1 MEPCA
6 PPNPSCYIP
15 KLQMEALQAEPAD
28 LYQVTEASAQRFIE
42 ESLLIMFSNGKYR
55 HKAEGSVRLREGL
68 GAGGLFSDRGISE
81 SGEEGMS
88 LSARQIL
95 TDRSE
100 PSLFLPPK
108 SPRTRT
114 PSEVSQLQSLAKA
127 KANLLQVGFCL
138 VFEQLNASSL
148 EFTLENNGLDRLYPK
163 VFSGSLEPEPQALR
177 RKDQLLPLFQP

>member
-6 PPNPSCYIP
+6 PQNPSCYIP
-15 KLQMEALQAEPAD
+15 KLQMEALQAEPTD

-55 HKAEGSVRLREGL
+55 QNAEGSVRLREGL
-68 GAGGLFSDRGISE
+68 GTGGLFSDRGIFD

-88 LSARQIL
+88 LSARQTL

-114 PSEVSQLQSLAKA
+114 PREVSQLQSLARA
-127 KANLLQVGFCL
+127 KANLLQPQVS
-138 VFEQLNASSL
+138 NSL
-148 EFTLENNGLDRLYPK
+148 SKSMGLDRLYPK
-163 VFSGSLEPEPQALR
+163 SFRGVWMLSPRHCEEKTNCCPGPC
-177 RKDQLLPLFQP
+177 LPAVGDN